1 MGAVRLP
8 KILVLTIDAFVS
20 AQHEWEAQWPE
31 ALRQRRCFFHPNAP
45 LRVAWDLAMLPIFMQ
60 ILVFVPYN
68 MARPART
75 LFFAPRSVR
84 RPLLTLQINPGSR
97 YRRGKSTF

>member
-68 MARPART
+68 MARAART
-75 LFFAPRSVR
+75 PFFL

-97 YRRGKSTF
+97 YRRGKST